1 VVADHHFH
9 STNEAEFGYGQLL
22 AIAWRRRFWF
32 LATFSTVVVAAGFV
46 TVRTEPTYE
55 SSMQLLVE
63 PNYQER
69 KNLSDDERPS
79 SDKQRDIDYATQ
91 INLMRSKQFV
101 EEVVGSL
108 SSQYPEL
115 EVEQLQKAITLSQIM
130 EDKVGTRIF
139 EVVYTSDDPRKTQQ
153 VLQTLQSVYQ
163 NYNLEQQEARLTQG
177 LAFIDEQLATVRRSL
192 NNSQGQLEQFRQR
205 ENLINPEQEA
215 ERISDALSQVKR
227 QQESLQAQY
236 ADTNNRSLELQR
248 QLALNSQEALI
259 VSRLSQSSLF
269 QKLLGELQATEVELS
284 KQRAIYTDSAP
295 EVQTLLDQRQEQ
307 LGLLQQEIQRILG
320 SDASQLP
327 SRTLLSQ
334 GRLSQ
339 IDLQLANQLVD
350 AQTTI
355 EGLEAQLRSLS
366 TTEQQLRA
374 ELNQFPRL
382 LAQNDRL
389 QPEAETTQEILQ
401 QLLEER
407 ERLSAELAGG
417 GFSWQVVESPQ
428 EGKKIAPNP
437 KQNILLGAV
446 VGIFL
451 GGVAAFLREA
461 ADRVVHTSED
471 LKKQAALPLLGSLPE
486 FLPKPNRFPI
496 QLPLMPAQSSSSVT
510 EQVMQWQ
517 PFRESLDL
525 IYKNIQ
531 LLHESERSRSLV
543 VTSALPDEG
552 KSTLIIG
559 LALSAARSSE
569 RVLVIDADLR
579 QPVLHERLN
588 VSNQYGL
595 STLLETARGPFLP
608 QSVTLSDASFDL
620 LPAGPEPIDPVRLL
634 NSQRFKTML
643 RFLQNRYDLILID
656 TPPVL
661 GMVDAMQAA
670 SVCHGIVMV
679 GRLDRVTQEELK
691 QAAAMLSSLNVLGI
705 VANGGKRTPFSDS
718 QNANRNHRAGDQD
731 ISAA

>member
-1 VVADHHFH
+1 MVADHHFH

-32 LATFSTVVVAAGFV
+32 LATFSTVVIAAGFV

-63 PNYQER
+63 PNYQARE
-69 KNLSDDERPS
+69 KLTEVEGQSQTSE
-79 SDKQRDIDYATQ
+79 QDYATQ
-91 INLMRSKQFV
+91 LNLMRSSRFFEAVIDDLAAKYPDLSIGHV
-101 EEVVGSL
+101 RGSL
-108 SSQYPEL
+108 Q
-115 EVEQLQKAITLSQIM
+115 LSQLV
-130 EDKVGTRIF
+130 EDETNTRIF
-139 EVVYTSDDPRKTQQ
+139 EVVYTDNDPIKTQQ
-153 VLQTLQSVYQ
+153 ILESLKTAYQ

-192 NNSQGQLEQFRQR
+192 NSSQGELEQFRQG
-205 ENLINPEQEA
+205 ENLIDPAREA
-215 ERISDALSQVKR
+215 ERISEALGQVKR

-236 ADTNNRSLELQR
+236 ADVNNRSMELQR
-248 QLALNSQEALI
+248 QLSLRPQEALI

-269 QKLLGELQATEVELS
+269 QTLLGELQATEVELS

-295 EVQTLLDQRQEQ
+295 EVQVLLDQRQEQ

-327 SRTLLSQ
+327 SRALLSQ

-389 QPEAETTQEILQ
+389 QPEAETTQKILQ
-401 QLLEER
+401 QLLEDR
-407 ERLSAELAGG
+407 EKLSAELAGG
-417 GFSWQVVESPQ
+417 GFNWQVVEPPQ
-428 EGKKIAPNP
+428 EGEKIAPNP
-437 KQNILLGAV
+437 RQNILLGAV

-510 EQVMQWQ
+510 EQAMQWQ